1 MYLNYILQADIDFK
15 YGASAPPNKI
25 IGSVVCVCVC
35 VEGGLAGGGA

>member
-25 IGSVVCVCVC
+25 IGSLCVCVCVC
-35 VEGGLAGGGA
+35 VEGGGA